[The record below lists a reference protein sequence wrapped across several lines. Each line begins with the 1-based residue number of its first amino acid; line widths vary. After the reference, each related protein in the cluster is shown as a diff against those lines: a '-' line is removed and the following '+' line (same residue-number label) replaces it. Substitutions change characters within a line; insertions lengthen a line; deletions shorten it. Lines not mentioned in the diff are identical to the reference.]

1 MKKLIVKSKA
11 KCPKCKNKKELTLIE
26 VWKGHTISW
35 EVKNGE
41 FDRNDGALE
50 HGDAY
55 KVECKCNK
63 CGHQWTIQKAFQI
76 DDVVV

>member
-1 MKKLIVKSKA
+1 MEKDIVKSKA
-11 KCPKCKNKKELTLIE
+11 KCPKCKNTKELTLIE

-35 EVKNGE
+35 EVEDGK

-55 KVECKCNK
+55 KVEGKCK
-63 CGHQWTIQKAFQI
+63 CGHQWTIRGALQI
-76 DDVVV
+76 SDVAE